1 VHTIYDWDWAAAER
15 EGKEAIRLKPRDP
28 VAIGNLGAVYVAL
41 GRWDEAARL
50 LKTALTLDPLFAD
63 WYVQLGNVQIATA
76 RLSEAEAAERK
87 VLQISPT
94 FGEGHFNLGEVLL
107 LQGNFQGALAEMQ
120 QERSDSARYVG
131 LAMVYHAL
139 GRRAESDAALAQV
152 VHEHAQDDAS
162 YIADAYAY
170 RGEVDRAFAW
180 LDRAY
185 SQKDTGLFLIKYDP
199 FFKNLKGD
207 PRYKAFLHK
216 MNLPE

>member
-1 VHTIYDWDWAAAER
+1 VRRVYDWDWAAAER
-15 EGKEAIRLKPRDP
+15 DAKEALRLKPHDP
-28 VAIGNLGAVYVAL
+28 VAILNLAQVYIAL
-41 GRWDEAARL
+41 GRWKEAAGL
-50 LKTALTLDPLFAD
+50 SETGLTLEPLDAA
-63 WYVQLGNVQIATA
+63 WYWQLGFVHIATG
-76 RLSEAEAAERK
+76 RLSEVETDSRK

-94 FGEGHFNLGEVLL
+94 FFEGHLDLGQALL

-120 QERSDSARYVG
+120 QERTDASRYVG

-162 YIADAYAY
+162 EIADVYAY
-170 RGEVDRAFAW
+170 RGEVDHAFAW

-185 SQKDTGLFLIKYDP
+185 SQKDTGLSVIKYDP

-207 PRYKAFLHK
+207 PRYKAFLRK